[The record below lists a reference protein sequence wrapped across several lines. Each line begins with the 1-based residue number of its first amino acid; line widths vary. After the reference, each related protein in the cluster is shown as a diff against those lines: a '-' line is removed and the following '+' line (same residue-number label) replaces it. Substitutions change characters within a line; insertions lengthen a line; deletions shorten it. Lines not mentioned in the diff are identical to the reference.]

1 MEKNERPAAGES
13 RGAAQPRG
21 SWRWPKKPL
30 PPQTRSSLKL
40 SRLSPVIKSKPVAL
54 MFQVLNKYV
63 LEEENFQVLL

>member
-21 SWRWPKKPL
+21 SWRWPKKL
-30 PPQTRSSLKL
+30 SSHLRPEAPLKL

-63 LEEENFQVLL
+63 LSE